1 MNDKEREEAATKD
14 TESNTQTVSEYKNVA
29 EEIAAIRE
37 EYEAVIKAERAAR
50 EKERAETAAKM
61 RAFIVGEHA
70 KNDDDTPNGMAGR
83 LAERLSKKYK
93 RI

>member
-1 MNDKEREEAATKD
+1 MNEEEMEGTTKQE
-14 TESNTQTVSEYKNVA
+14 TESNPQTISEHKNVA
-29 EEIAAIRE
+29 EEIAAIRA
-37 EYEAVIKAERAAR
+37 EYEAIIKSERQAR

-61 RAFIVGEHA
+61 RAFIVGEHST
-70 KNDDDTPNGMAGR
+70 NDETPHGMAGR